1 MPLDQAANGSN
12 EAHARY
18 GNNWKMT
25 AISLVVYVSG
35 LVAELFFCGSGLLLP
50 RGAPTEVLRL
60 GASIPPPP
68 THTPSLIRVVIV
80 AK

>member
-1 MPLDQAANGSN
+1 MINRQAYAGRGSN
-12 EAHARY
+12 VKIAPI
-18 GNNWKMT
+18 G
-25 AISLVVYVSG
+25 IVFYVSG
-35 LVAELFFCGSGLLLP
+35 LVAELFFCGSRLLLP

-68 THTPSLIRVVIV
+68 AHTPSLIRVVIV